1 MEQNDEIICFYDP
14 IKKEEEVRSSFE
26 KELKEN
32 QGKEENIRFIRDYY
46 TNLKN
51 FVIEKKDL
59 LKEDKPV
66 KLRVELKLKQRNQ
79 LIN

>member
-1 MEQNDEIICFYDP
+1 MEENDYSICFYDP
-14 IKKEEEVRSSFE
+14 IKKEEEIRSFIE